1 MTASDARPLL
11 TSLTIAGDAGPWS
24 ILGFRLVDGRRCTIG
39 TTVID
44 FTKPDGRSGLIG
56 WELAGDG
63 TGDIDGLPT
72 RWVPATD
79 AAMPTATPAHP
90 NGAVR
95 IDHVVVFTP
104 HLDRT
109 TAALAAAGMDLR
121 RTREAGTPERPLR
134 QAFYR
139 LGEVI
144 LEVVGDVVDR
154 GPDAPARFWGLVA
167 VVPDVDALPRRLG
180 ASRIGTPEAAV
191 QPGRRIA
198 TVRREAGLSVPLAFL
213 TPDPGRR

>member
-11 TSLTIAGDAGPWS
+11 TSLTIAGDPGPWS
-24 ILGFRLVDGRRCTIG
+24 ALGFRIVDGRRCTIG
-39 TTVID
+39 TTVLD
-44 FTKPDGRSGLIG
+44 FTEPGSESGLVG

-63 TGDIDGLPT
+63 GGDLDGLPT
-72 RWVPATD
+72 RWVPAAD
-79 AAMPTATPAHP
+79 ATMPRAAPVHP
-90 NGAVR
+90 NGALR

-104 HLDRT
+104 QLDRT
-109 TAALAAAGMDLR
+109 IAALAAAGMDLR
-121 RTREAGTPERPLR
+121 RTRDAGTPERPLR

-144 LEVVGDVVDR
+144 LEVVGDVADH

-167 VVPDVDALPRRLG
+167 VVDDVDVLPGRLG
-180 ASRIGTPEAAV
+180 AALVGTPKAAV

-198 TVRREAGLSVPLAFL
+198 TVRREAGLAVPLAFL
-213 TPDPGRR
+213 TPDPRRG